1 MKRLLL
7 LPIITLFFGCETAPV
22 ASNHSPMPSVAARPP
37 QSGLSGEYNGKWTSS
52 EGTGGELRIKLD
64 PNSATSRAEAM
75 FTYEGAEIPGTVK
88 TIETNGS
95 KIRMVFDW
103 SIQGTAGQSTLIGE
117 ASGATLQGTF
127 ETKGVA
133 GASRGTWSVTRG

>member
-1 MKRLLL
+1 
-7 LPIITLFFGCETAPV
+7 
-22 ASNHSPMPSVAARPP
+22 
-37 QSGLSGEYNGKWTSS
+37 
-52 EGTGGELRIKLD
+52 
-64 PNSATSRAEAM
+64 M

-95 KIRMVFDW
+95 KIQMVFDW

-133 GASRGTWSVTRG
+133 GASSGTWTVTRG